1 MEETI
6 QTDTSYYYTDM
17 KTDLMVYTDYE
28 RKSVGLIKY
37 MTLKYYDRILDAK
50 QGITVVDEL

>member
-17 KTDLMVYTDYE
+17 KTDLMLYTDYE
-28 RKSVGLIKY
+28 RKSVGLVKY
-37 MTLKYYDRILDAK
+37 MTLVYYDRKLDAK
-50 QGITVVDEL
+50 QSIKEMNEL